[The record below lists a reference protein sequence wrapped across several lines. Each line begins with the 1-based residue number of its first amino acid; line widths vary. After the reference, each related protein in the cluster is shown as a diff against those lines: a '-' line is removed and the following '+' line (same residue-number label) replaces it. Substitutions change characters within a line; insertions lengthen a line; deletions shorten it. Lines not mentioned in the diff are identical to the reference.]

1 MSNRNPNS
9 IGRTIRI
16 SVAGLAL
23 AGVSLCIA
31 HTARAVEIVP
41 ALGLTKSVNG
51 DGDAKAFGS
60 LAIRGSIIPDVPF
73 LQGEISGAYRE
84 EKAFDD
90 HLKVRMWPVT
100 ASLWVKPVPMLYAG
114 GGVGWYQTSFDWDD
128 SVVGATN
135 ETKQEFGIHLGGGV
149 RMPLAPAAAL
159 DLGGRYVMMREQD
172 FKLIPEKFDPDFWQT
187 QLGLA
192 FHF

>member
-1 MSNRNPNS
+1 MSNRNSNS
-9 IGRTIRI
+9 IGRTLRI

-84 EKAFDD
+84 ENAFDD

-100 ASLWVKPVPMLYAG
+100 ASCG
-114 GGVGWYQTSFDWDD
+114 
-128 SVVGATN
+128 
-135 ETKQEFGIHLGGGV
+135 
-149 RMPLAPAAAL
+149 
-159 DLGGRYVMMREQD
+159 
-172 FKLIPEKFDPDFWQT
+172 
-187 QLGLA
+187 
-192 FHF
+192 